1 MSELSQVKGI
11 NARQIKLLQEN
22 GVSTAE
28 ALAMSPLTSVSD
40 IDGLGEKTAK
50 KLIWNAR
57 NALGMTDF
65 TNASQINEDTEY
77 FSTGSSELNKILG
90 GGFQTGKLT
99 EVFGPFKS
107 GKTNLAHTI
116 SVTIQLPKSR
126 GGLNAAVAYIDT
138 ENTFSR
144 EKIKRIAQRFELNPN
159 EVLNHIFH
167 ARIYSSDHQSQM
179 IMKAESLCKTR
190 NVRLIIVDSLIALLR
205 NEYIG
210 IGALARRQAVLNNMI
225 HGLSRIAETY
235 NCAVLLTNQVATKM
249 MGMFS
254 ADDAIGGNIVAHG
267 CHIRVMFKTKGF
279 SSNNSLKRRGVIVD
293 APDLPPEECEFYI
306 TSAGI
311 ADTDKVDFS
320 EEENLTSEF
329 ELESLYEE
337 DESEP
342 LELSDQS
349 NQLEPSE
356 VNQEAPE
363 NRKIPNVPL
372 TNVKGIGKGTAEAL
386 KAQGITSIEELLS
399 ADPDDLSAKISGA
412 SSNKVKEWQ
421 KLANILVQF

>member
-1 MSELSQVKGI
+1 MSDLSQVKGI

-22 GVSTAE
+22 GISNAE
-28 ALAMSPLTSVSD
+28 ALAMSPLNVVSD

-65 TNASQINEDTEY
+65 TTASEINENTEY
-77 FSTGSSELNKILG
+77 FTTGSSELNKIFG
-90 GGFQTGKLT
+90 GGFHTGKLT
-99 EVFGPFKS
+99 EVYGPFKS
-107 GKTNLAHTI
+107 GKTNLAHTL
-116 SVTIQLPKSR
+116 SVTIQLPKNR
-126 GGLNAAVAYIDT
+126 GGLKASVAYIDS

-144 EKIKRIAQRFELNPN
+144 EKIKRIANRFDLNP
-159 EVLNHIFH
+159 EEILSRIYH

-190 NVRLIIVDSLIALLR
+190 NVRLIVVDSLMALLR

-235 NCAVLLTNQVATKM
+235 NCAILLTNQVATKM

-267 CHIRVMFKTKGF
+267 CHLRIMFKTKGF
-279 SSNNSLKRRGVIVD
+279 SSNNSLKRRAIIVD

-311 ADTDKVDFS
+311 ADTDKIDLSPKQSSLSF
-320 EEENLTSEF
+320 EF
-329 ELESLYEE
+329 EDLYEE
-337 DESEP
+337 NEKEEKIEP
-342 LELSDQS
+342 D
-349 NQLEPSE
+349 SE
-356 VNQEAPE
+356 VNYE
-363 NRKIPNVPL
+363 IPL
-372 TNVKGIGKGTAEAL
+372 TNVKGIGKGTAETL
-386 KAQGITSIEELLS
+386 KTNGIISIEDLLS
-399 ADPDDLSAKISGA
+399 AEPDKISGKITGISSKMVLEWQKSAKILLKS
-412 SSNKVKEWQ
+412 
-421 KLANILVQF
+421 

>member
-1 MSELSQVKGI
+1 MSDLSQVKGI

-28 ALAMSPLTSVSD
+28 ALAMSPLTIVSD
-40 IDGLGEKTAK
+40 IDGLGDKTAK

-65 TNASQINEDTEY
+65 TTASQINEDAEY

-116 SVTIQLPKSR
+116 SVTIQLPQSR
-126 GGLNAAVAYIDT
+126 GGLSAAVAYIDT

-144 EKIKRIAQRFELNPN
+144 EKIKRIAQRFDLNP
-159 EVLNHIFH
+159 EKVLDHIFH

-235 NCAVLLTNQVATKM
+235 NCAILLTNQVATKM

-279 SSNNSLKRRGVIVD
+279 SSNNSLKRRAVIVD

-311 ADTDKVDFS
+311 ADTDKVDLING
-320 EEENLTSEF
+320 EELDN
-329 ELESLYEE
+329 ELEIETLYEDDEPKGNRSIEE
-337 DESEP
+337 DEET
-342 LELSDQS
+342 E
-349 NQLEPSE
+349 EIEE
-356 VNQEAPE
+356 VKEF
-363 NRKIPNVPL
+363 PNIPL

-386 KAQGITSIEELLS
+386 KVHGIYTVEELLA
-399 ADPDDLSAKISGA
+399 ADPDKISVKISGA
-412 SSNKVKEWQ
+412 SSSKVKEWQ
-421 KLANILVQF
+421 KSARILIQS